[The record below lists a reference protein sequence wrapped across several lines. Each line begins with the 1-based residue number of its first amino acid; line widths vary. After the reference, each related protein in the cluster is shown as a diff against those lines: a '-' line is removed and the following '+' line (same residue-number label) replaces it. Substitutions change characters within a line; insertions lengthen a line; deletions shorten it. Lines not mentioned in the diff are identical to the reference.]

1 MINHFPKAIAI
12 MALSCAVSPVYA
24 SSDLKLSSTV
34 YVERTETQE
43 DGSSKSVLNK
53 PTTVIPGD
61 NLVFVVKYTN
71 ASTSPASNLLV
82 TNPLPAPVIYNG
94 SADGNEEVS
103 VDGGKSWGSLN
114 TLFVKKSDGT
124 SRPALMRDVTHVR
137 WTINETLA
145 AGSSG
150 KLIFRGIVR

>member
-1 MINHFPKAIAI
+1 MIKYFPKAITI
-12 MALSCAVSPVYA
+12 MALSCAVSPAYA
-24 SSDLKLSSTV
+24 SSSLELSSDV
-34 YVERTETQE
+34 FVERTETQE

-71 ASTSPASNLLV
+71 ASKSPASNLLV

-94 SADGNEEVS
+94 SADGDEEVS

-114 TLFVKKSDGT
+114 TLVVKKADGT
-124 SRPALMRDVTHVR
+124 SRTALMSDVTHVR
-137 WTINETLA
+137 WTIKETLD